1 MTTML
6 SKTSGATSR
15 QDVQDELDELFR
27 LDGEGA
33 GELLLV
39 RHAEPARPAAATCDP
54 LLSCAGLE
62 QAERLAER
70 LETMWLEAV
79 YTSPERRTLQT
90 AKLIADSAGRPLHVI
105 DELREIDFEPAEA
118 AVAGAV
124 SYAERFVQD
133 PRWDSLPGFGL
144 GKAYRRR
151 VIMAIEAALAASEGR
166 RVVVV
171 THASAINA
179 YLSMLLS
186 IPRDQFFTPEHASLS
201 LVRWQDDRYALRSLN
216 DVTHLHRAG
225 AESRRGAFTLR

>member
-1 MTTML
+1 MTTTL
-6 SKTSGATSR
+6 SKTSGTTSHR
-15 QDVQDELDELFR
+15 DVQDELDELFR

-39 RHAEPARPAAATCDP
+39 RHAEPARHAPATCDP

-70 LETMWLEAV
+70 LETLWIEAV
-79 YTSPERRTLQT
+79 YTSPERRALQT
-90 AKLIADSAGRPLHVI
+90 ARLIADSAGRPLRVV
-105 DELREIDFEPAEA
+105 DELREIDFEPEEA
-118 AVAGAV
+118 AVEDAA

-133 PRWDSLPGFGL
+133 PRWDSLPGFGP

-151 VIMAIEAALAASEGR
+151 VITAVEAALAASEGR

-179 YLSMLLS
+179 YLSMLLC
-186 IPRDQFFTPEHASLS
+186 IPRDQFFTPEHASVS
-201 LVRWQDDRYALRSLN
+201 LVRWRDDRYALRSLN
-216 DVTHLHRAG
+216 DVAHLHRAA
-225 AESRRGAFTLR
+225 AETSRGAFTLR